1 MKYFLD
7 LLGFFFH
14 NAGMNKK
21 SPLLQVTGLYRS
33 FGHVHAVRKMD
44 FEIKEGSCVGLIGAN
59 GAGKTTLMRMLSTMD
74 LPDGGDI
81 YYNGQSVLAHPKLV
95 RSLIGWMPD
104 AMDTWQHTTVRDFLD
119 FVARVY
125 GFKGANRREIIDYW
139 AKFTGIAPL
148 LGRMMSKLS
157 KGESQR
163 LGLTRVLIG
172 DPKFLIMDEPAA
184 GLDPQ
189 ARAQFKQLVQQLQAQ
204 GRTLLI
210 SSHILSELAEMC
222 DSIIMMDK
230 GRLLYA
236 GSCDAFSQQME
247 MNGARR
253 MRIRPLG
260 DITALSAFLQQDSA
274 WDNVVQQASW
284 VDADSLHADDE
295 ALAKSLAELMAQH
308 AFIEAKILQAS
319 LEQDFIS
326 ILNKAH

>member
-1 MKYFLD
+1 
-7 LLGFFFH
+7 
-14 NAGMNKK
+14 MNEK
-21 SPLLQVTGLYRS
+21 SPLLRVRGLYRS
-33 FGHVHAVRKMD
+33 FGKVHAVRSMD
-44 FEIKEGSCVGLIGAN
+44 FEIKAGSCVGLIGAN

-81 YYNGQSVLAHPKLV
+81 FYNGCDALAHPELA
-95 RSLIGWMPD
+95 RPSIGWMPD
-104 AMDTWQHTTVRDFLD
+104 AMDTWEHTTVRDFLD

-125 GFKGANRREIIDYW
+125 NFKGANRRETIDYW
-139 AKFTGIAPL
+139 AEFTGIAPL
-148 LGRMMSKLS
+148 LGRKMSKLS

-230 GRLLYA
+230 GQLLYA
-236 GSCDAFSQQME
+236 GSSDAFSQQME
-247 MNGARR
+247 MKGARR
-253 MRIRPLG
+253 MRIRPIG
-260 DITALSAFLQQDSA
+260 DIVALSAYLQQDAA
-274 WDNVVQQASW
+274 WSNVIQQDAW
-284 VDADSLHADDE
+284 VEADSLHADDA

-308 AFIEAKILQAS
+308 AFIEAKILQTS

-326 ILNKAH
+326 ILNKEH